1 MEKTKAKKILKVILK
16 IFCIFGIF
24 LAFCA
29 FFSASWYIKTF
40 GKVGFSSIL
49 FTLFSNMKGTASGIV
64 FNYLLKGL
72 LPSVVC
78 AAITSL
84 IVFYRGEKIRFT
96 FKNPEKD
103 KKVQIYPFA
112 SWVKAVVSVV
122 LCICLWISAVN
133 FVELPRW
140 AVNAVTKTKLYETE
154 YIDPKNVKI
163 TFPKEKKNLVYI
175 YVESLETTFIS
186 EEKGGGVKDNL
197 IPELYALAEENVNF
211 SNNKDVGGWPV
222 VTDTVWTVA
231 SMVSQT
237 SGVPFSGGIEGNAAA
252 TVNKEFLP
260 GVTSINDI
268 LKKNGYYQTL
278 MVGSDASFGGRDKY
292 FRTHGIDKIYDIN
305 TARSEGVVPPN
316 YDVWWGME
324 DKHLFRYA
332 KQELLKISKG
342 DKPFNFTMLT
352 VDSHHPEGY
361 TCDICPKTHDE
372 KYENV
377 LSCTSKQ
384 VGDFVEWIQG
394 QDFYEDTVI
403 VIAGDHMS
411 MNNTYFAENMNPD
424 FERHIY
430 NCFINSSIETKYSKN
445 RLLTPFDMFPT
456 TLAAMGCEIKG
467 ERLGFGTNLFSGKK
481 TVAERMGMEK
491 FNHELSKYSEY
502 YISTFL

>member
-1 MEKTKAKKILKVILK
+1 MEKAKVKSILKIILKVLCVLGIL
-16 IFCIFGIF
+16 

-29 FFSASWYIKTF
+29 FFSAAWYIKTF

-72 LPSVVC
+72 LPSVLC
-78 AAITSL
+78 AAITSV
-84 IVFYRGEKIRFT
+84 IVFYRGKKIRLT

-112 SWVKAVVSVV
+112 SWVKAAVSVV
-122 LCICLWISAVN
+122 LCVCLWISAVQRI
-133 FVELPRW
+133 ELPSW
-140 AVNAVTKTKLYETE
+140 AVNAVTKTKLYDTE
-154 YIDPKNVKI
+154 YIDPKGVKI
-163 TFPKEKKNLVYI
+163 TFPKEKKNLIYI

-186 EEKGGGVKDNL
+186 EENGGGVKDNL
-197 IPELYALAEENVNF
+197 IPELYALADENINF
-211 SNNKDVGGWPV
+211 SNNDGVGGWPV

-278 MVGSDASFGGRDKY
+278 MVGSDAAFGGRDKY
-292 FRTHGIDKIYDIN
+292 FKTHGIDKIYDIH
-305 TARSEGVVPPN
+305 TARKDGIVAPD

-332 KQELLKISKG
+332 KQELSKISKG

-361 TCDICPKTHDE
+361 TCDICPKIHDE

-384 VGDFVEWIQG
+384 VGDFVEWIKQ
-394 QDFYEDTVI
+394 QDFYENTVI

-411 MNNTYFAENMNPD
+411 MNNTYFSENMNPK
-424 FERHIY
+424 FRRHIY
-430 NCFINSSIETKYSKN
+430 NCFINSQLETKHSKN
-445 RLLTPFDMFPT
+445 RVFTPFDMYPT
-456 TLAAMGCEIKG
+456 TLSAMGCKIKG
-467 ERLGFGTNLFSGKK
+467 ERLGLGTNLLSGKK
-481 TVAERMGMEK
+481 TVAERMGMEN
-491 FNHELSKYSEY
+491 FNHELSKHSEY
-502 YISTFL
+502 YNSTFI